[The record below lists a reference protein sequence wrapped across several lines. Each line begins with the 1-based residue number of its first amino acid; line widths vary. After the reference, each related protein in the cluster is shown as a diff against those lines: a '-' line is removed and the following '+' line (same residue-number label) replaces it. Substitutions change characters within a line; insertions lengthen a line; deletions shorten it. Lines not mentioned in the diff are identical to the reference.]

1 MNPHHFLIAAS
12 LLAAFPFCDFAAKA
26 PSEPLVPVP
35 VPEFADSLFL
45 TDNDLLNAE
54 YPEASVKTYSVTPP
68 SNDFTHTI
76 RLYYTPK
83 DSSAPIYLVLTTHTL
98 YDELKNEIKRYAEDV
113 HAIYGYGI
121 CVLSTENGSAEQ
133 LKALIKSYESNL
145 CGVFFIGDL
154 GEAMFEI
161 DNDYGKYGYKTWPC
175 DLFFMDLNGTW
186 TDADGNGAYDGHSGH
201 VTPEIFFGRLSARG
215 MSSMGS
221 ETDLIRHQLQKSHYY
236 WWRSSC
242 HPSSNILD
250 YIDKDWSSTFNNS
263 QISYVFS
270 PSNVDVVKYGYSAL
284 FSPADYLNRI
294 TYSNYG
300 FTHIAAHSSP
310 TLHHLTNGYIYA
322 NNVKN
327 INSSNYAY
335 NLFCCSA
342 CNWLANNN
350 CYLGGAYLFN
360 GGNTIAVVGST
371 KIGSMLGDIHFNSQF
386 PTQHIGN
393 ALLTW
398 WSNYPFSSNNLN
410 TVSWFYGMTLLGDPT
425 INFRHLV
432 SDFCESS
439 LVLTSFPS
447 DDSSNLLMY
456 KAENDISVYQDF
468 TIPQGVE
475 VILDAPEVVIGN
487 GFCCPSGSILEIRQE
502 GCEL

>member
-1 MNPHHFLIAAS
+1 MAAA
-12 LLAAFPFCDFAAKA
+12 LLVTFPLCDFAAEIS
-26 PSEPLVPVP
+26 SEPQVPASA
-35 VPEFADSLFL
+35 PEFADSLFQN
-45 TDNDLLNAE
+45 DNDLLNAE
-54 YPEASVKTYSVTPP
+54 FPEASVKTYSVTPP
-68 SNDFTHTI
+68 SNNFTHTVQ
-76 RLYYTPK
+76 LYYTPK
-83 DSSAPIYLVLTTHTL
+83 DTNTSRYLVLTTPTL
-98 YDELKNEIKRYAEDV
+98 YNELKNEIKRYAEDV

-121 CVLSTENGSAEQ
+121 CVLSVENGSAEQ
-133 LKALIKSYESNL
+133 LKSLIKSYEGDL

-161 DNDYGKYGYKTWPC
+161 DNDHGEYGYKTWPC

-186 TDADGNGAYDGHSGH
+186 TDADGNGAYDAHSGH

-215 MSSMGS
+215 AASMGS
-221 ETDLIRHQLQKSHYY
+221 ETDLIRCQLQKSHDY
-236 WWRSSC
+236 WWKSSH

-250 YIDKDWSSTFNNS
+250 YIDKDWPSTFNNS
-263 QISYVFS
+263 QLSYVFS
-270 PSNVDVVKYGYSAL
+270 YSNVDLIKYGFSAL
-284 FSPADYLNRI
+284 FSPTDYLNRI

-310 TLHHLTNGYIYA
+310 TLHQFTNGYIYA
-322 NNVKN
+322 NDIKN

-342 CNWLANNN
+342 CNWLASNN

-360 GGNTIAVVGST
+360 EGNTMAVVGST
-371 KIGSMLGDIHFNSQF
+371 KIGGMLGDNHFNSQF
-386 PTQHIGN
+386 PTKHIGN

-398 WSNYPFSSNNLN
+398 WRNYPFSNNSLN
-410 TVSWFYGMTLLGDPT
+410 TISWFYGMTLLGDPT
-425 INFRHLV
+425 INFRHQV
-432 SDFCESS
+432 SDFCGSS
-439 LVLTSFPS
+439 LVRTSFPS
-447 DDSSNLLMY
+447 EDNSNLLLL
-456 KAENDISVYQDF
+456 KAEDSICVYQDF

-487 GFCCPSGSILEIRQE
+487 GFYCPNGSILEIRQE